1 MGLSFNLSV
10 EDLPFNI
17 LDRAWNAQANPDDF
31 SGILRGWYITPE
43 EARDTVSEGRW
54 RDINPMEGSWV
65 INDIK
70 CANNVVMVC
79 GSYLANY
86 LPGGI
91 SHSEG
96 PAGKYEPT
104 SIHNTMAEDNF
115 IDGFFACCHY
125 ELLEYPSAWH
135 ILPTRTLLEW
145 PECQLNIGGG
155 GIGVSNYQS
164 EGGLQSM
171 VVDERTRITTDLSYA
186 GSPAPGTQP
195 MFVTT
200 VGYIPCDGLGYG
212 FHYAGAG
219 PFTYSLYAEQ
229 DFVPIIHTFM
239 VNTLPAT
246 STTLWPGILPSDG
259 VTEAVADENPVLT
272 SLTTPAAGTTNDY
285 YQGDPYRGAEDRL
298 GHSWH
303 LQGVNSF
310 GADYPQDF
318 FEFYD
323 TMANNYGYVQVYPL
337 EQMSYRGHQIGMQ
350 INTALFTF
358 LQLSPYHTLT
368 FNPTPAGGMFPNI
381 KPTEFIFSIPPYL
394 YFHGDYAV
402 GNTRQIEFAP
412 HGEYFKVDTSAIY
425 DKVHSDAA
433 TWRQG
438 FIPRR
443 LFDVKLVYNTTSS
456 AFNPLFFPTYQSV
469 WASPR
474 QQSTLAYLVFAG
486 DTLQDSETP
495 TDGSAYVSGGNPV
508 YSPCVIIGNIG
519 LVRADPSLYRKGLPD
534 RQNTCNNSLFYVY
547 TRRNMDIEDVNTFSG
562 GTNSSLDNATITSI
576 LPTLRAKGNAP
587 DNQVYNLT
595 FLMNVTEPES
605 RGEILIC
612 QPWLCN
618 AGDLVGGAM
627 DWRVIGP
634 LASWDG
640 VFEDQTTI
648 DLPTWWTQEAAQ
660 PFGLTQSEVD
670 QQIYLWNSYQPPS
683 DYVYGEDSGTGFGG
697 LGYMDNRN
705 ARSGPYM
712 LFLDGGHTSTTM
724 DYTSNSFG
732 QVYSYAYGAMIKIS
746 DPSTTTSSPDEQN
759 AFSSLG
765 VVTTNPAVDQIYYH
779 IINTLTTK
787 ADGLAMPPNNWG
799 ALAINGH
806 GLASTYL
813 GATLPP
819 PALTYTT
826 IDSLVTD
833 LNTALDYVKSAG
845 APYDQDTPIGLEGI
859 TFYKTSDGHG
869 VYARVDNA
877 ILAANSDIDP
887 TSYTTGLRVSN
898 AAFFGDADNYPYNV
912 LGSITYPW
920 MAGPVTTDGIVRQ
933 GGNADIGD
941 IIMIDTTVAVNEV
954 GELFNT
960 TIITGRTDSRYAMS
974 GDYDIDRAQWLFIFG
989 DTPANAGM
997 SVVSSVADFTELLDQ
1012 TSNFPF
1018 IDTSLAT
1025 GLGGGLFTARQGS
1038 PSFDGMVW
1046 QGVYDTATYLTANN
1060 IKSKVAT
1067 PPTLSQEYR
1076 ITGTTGRSVKVWLNY
1091 LLYDGLEAIIAV
1103 EVMNLG
1109 LRVTPENVEWYKR
1122 KIIGQEKS
1130 EISLEEI
1137 EEWMAMQRQQYQDL
1151 LKVRD
1156 RGYRMRKRKR
1166 SVSDDLEGDF
1176 YALDEQSIDEILPEL
1191 KGLPPNP
1198 DTDER
1203 SDVDAFGNVTS
1214 GDIRKVDEKRRD
1226 SEN

>member
-17 LDRAWNAQANPDDF
+17 LDRAWAAQAIPDEIT
-31 SGILRGWYITPE
+31 GTLRGWYITPA

-54 RDINPMEGSWV
+54 RDIEPIESSWV
-65 INDIK
+65 INDIQ

-86 LPGGI
+86 LSGGI

-104 SIHNTMAEDNF
+104 SIDSTMRDDNF

-125 ELLEYPSAWH
+125 DLLEYPTAWH

-145 PECQLNIGGG
+145 PECQLDVGGG
-155 GIGVSNYQS
+155 GTGVSNYQS

-171 VVDERTRITTDLSYA
+171 VIDERTRITTDLSY
-186 GSPAPGTQP
+186 GGNPPVGTQP

-246 STTLWPGILPSDG
+246 NTTLWPGILPSDG
-259 VTEAVADENPVLT
+259 VTEAVADENPPL
-272 SLTTPAAGTTNDY
+272 TPAAGAGSNEPY
-285 YQGDPYRGAEDRL
+285 YQGDPYRSAEDRL

-310 GADYPQDF
+310 PGGLEDDF
-318 FEFYD
+318 FNFYD
-323 TMANNYGYVQVYPL
+323 NMANSYGYVQVYPL

-350 INTALFTF
+350 ISTATFTF
-358 LQLSPYHTLT
+358 TQLAPYHALT

-381 KPTEFIFSIPPYL
+381 KPTEFIFSIPSYL
-394 YFHGDYAV
+394 YFHGDYRS
-402 GNTRQIEFAP
+402 GNTRSIEFAP
-412 HGEYFKVDTSAIY
+412 HGEYFKVDLSTTY

-433 TWRQG
+433 IWRQG

-443 LFDVKLVYNTTSS
+443 LFDVKLVYNTSSS
-456 AFNPLFFPTYQSV
+456 AFNPLFFPTYQSI
-469 WASPR
+469 WPSPR

-495 TDGSAYVSGGNPV
+495 TDGSAYVSGGNAV

-519 LVRADPSLYRKGLPD
+519 LVRADLSLGQKGLPD
-534 RQNTCNNSLFYVY
+534 RQTTCNNSLFYVY

-576 LPTLRAKGNAP
+576 LPTLRATENASE
-587 DNQVYNLT
+587 NQVYNLT

-618 AGDLVGGAM
+618 VGDLVGGAM

-660 PFGLTQSEVD
+660 SFGITQSEVD
-670 QQIYLWNSYQPPS
+670 QQIYLWNRYQPPPT
-683 DYVYGEDSGTGFGG
+683 YIYGEDSGTGFGG

-712 LFLDGGHTSTTM
+712 LFFDGGHTSTTI

-732 QVYSYAYGAMIKIS
+732 QVYPYAYGAMMKIS
-746 DPSTTTSSPDEQN
+746 EPIITGPSPDEQN
-759 AFSSLG
+759 AVNYLG
-765 VVTTNPAVDQIYYH
+765 VATVNPAVEQVYYH

-787 ADGLAMPPNNWG
+787 ADGVAMVSNNWAG
-799 ALAINGH
+799 VTLNGIDIAA
-806 GLASTYL
+806 GYPGT
-813 GATLPP
+813 TLPP
-819 PALTYTT
+819 PSLIYTT

-833 LNTALDYVKSAG
+833 LNTALAYVKSAG
-845 APYDQDTPIGLEGI
+845 APYDQNTPTGLEGI

-869 VYARVDNA
+869 VYARIDNA
-877 ILAANSDIDP
+877 ILAANANIDP
-887 TSYTTGLRVSN
+887 TIYDAGLRVNN
-898 AAFFGDADNYPYNV
+898 AAFLGDADNYPYNV
-912 LGSITYPW
+912 GASIIYPF
-920 MAGPVTTDGIVRQ
+920 MSGPVTTDGIGRL
-933 GGNADIGD
+933 GGNAAVEELT
-941 IIMIDTTVAVNEV
+941 MIDTTVSVNEV

-960 TIITGRTDSRYAMS
+960 TILTGRTDSRYAMS

-989 DTPANAGM
+989 DTPANGGM
-997 SVVSSVADFTELLDQ
+997 SAVSSVADFIELLDQ
-1012 TSNFPF
+1012 TTNFPF
-1018 IDTSLAT
+1018 VDTTAAT

-1046 QGVYDTATYLTANN
+1046 QGVYDTAAYLTTNN
-1060 IKSKVAT
+1060 IKSKLTT

-1076 ITGTTGRSVKVWLNY
+1076 ISGTTGRSVKVWLNY

-1109 LRVTPENVEWYKR
+1109 LRVNPENVEWYKR

-1130 EISLEEI
+1130 DISLEEI
-1137 EEWMAMQRQQYQDL
+1137 EEWMAMQRKQYQDL

-1166 SVSDDLEGDF
+1166 SISDDLEGDF

-1191 KGLPPNP
+1191 VGLPPNP

-1203 SDVDAFGNVTS
+1203 SDIDAFGNVTS